1 MGNVMRKKGFGPWLF
16 IILQGRNSADI
27 GTIIQ

>member
-1 MGNVMRKKGFGPWLF
+1 MGNVMRKNGFGPWLF
-16 IILQGRNSADI
+16 MKLQGRNLADI